1 MVLMAKAKVADLL
14 IKLVW
19 GKYGYGPPLVTIA
32 QVSPVHSG
40 RRAAALPPTT
50 ATALFHFLLHS
61 TA

>member
-1 MVLMAKAKVADLL
+1 MVLMTKAKVADLL

-19 GKYGYGPPLVTIA
+19 GKYGYGPRLVTIV
-32 QVSPVHSG
+32 QVSPMHSG
-40 RRAAALPPTT
+40 RRAAALPQT